1 MKQTDEAV
9 YKKKLLELASRANGS
24 GRCTFTPFLGLAG
37 QNILRC
43 AEKELSGVI
52 RTEFGGAD
60 GCERIMVRFGD
71 PKDCGY
77 ACPFPIRCIRAIPR
91 SKKFAEQLTHRDIL
105 GSLMALGIDRNRTGD
120 IAVRENEIYIFCTEQ
135 IAPYIA
141 ENFVS
146 ARRTDLSC
154 DILPLPD
161 TMEENGSPAP
171 LLPPGLLFTLRTVQC
186 NVASERLDAVA
197 AQVFRLS
204 RGGELPDLLRSGN
217 PETLFPSEGAEGSF
231 TAALNAKQKNP
242 VFLLKRRFTADS
254 AVLRLCISM
263 PKICIIPAGC
273 AECLHSGR
281 VYVIIPL

>member
-9 YKKKLLELASRANGS
+9 FKKKLLELASRANGS
-24 GRCTFTPFLGLAG
+24 GRCTFTPFLGLAE

-71 PKDCGY
+71 PEDCGY

-154 DILPLPD
+154 DILLLPD

-171 LLPPGLLFTLRTVQC
+171 LLPPGLLFTLRTRAMQC
-186 NVASERLDAVA
+186 C
-197 AQVFRLS
+197 
-204 RGGELPDLLRSGN
+204 
-217 PETLFPSEGAEGSF
+217 
-231 TAALNAKQKNP
+231 
-242 VFLLKRRFTADS
+242 KRKA
-254 AVLRLCISM
+254 
-263 PKICIIPAGC
+263 
-273 AECLHSGR
+273 
-281 VYVIIPL
+281 

>member
-9 YKKKLLELASRANGS
+9 FKKKLLELASRANGS
-24 GRCTFTPFLGLAG
+24 GRCTFTPFLGLAE

-71 PKDCGY
+71 PEDCGC

-161 TMEENGSPAP
+161 TIHRRDRCGSPRRCCRRDCFSPFAP
-171 LLPPGLLFTLRTVQC
+171 CNAMLQAKGLMPLQ
-186 NVASERLDAVA
+186 
-197 AQVFRLS
+197 
-204 RGGELPDLLRSGN
+204 
-217 PETLFPSEGAEGSF
+217 
-231 TAALNAKQKNP
+231 
-242 VFLLKRRFTADS
+242 RRFS
-254 AVLRLCISM
+254 ACR
-263 PKICIIPAGC
+263 AGVSFRSC
-273 AECLHSGR
+273 CEAEKCL
-281 VYVIIPL
+281 

>member
-9 YKKKLLELASRANGS
+9 FKKKLLELASRANGS
-24 GRCTFTPFLGLAG
+24 GRCTFTPFLGLAE

-71 PKDCGY
+71 PEDCGY

-146 ARRTDLSC
+146 ARRTD
-154 DILPLPD
+154 
-161 TMEENGSPAP
+161 PAAIFCP
-171 LLPPGLLFTLRTVQC
+171 CRTLWKRTVRPRLCCRRNCFSPFAPC
-186 NVASERLDAVA
+186 NAML
-197 AQVFRLS
+197 Q
-204 RGGELPDLLRSGN
+204 
-217 PETLFPSEGAEGSF
+217 
-231 TAALNAKQKNP
+231 AKGLMPLQ
-242 VFLLKRRFTADS
+242 RRFS
-254 AVLRLCISM
+254 ACR
-263 PKICIIPAGC
+263 AGAIFRSC
-273 AECLHSGR
+273 CEAEKCL
-281 VYVIIPL
+281 

>member
-1 MKQTDEAV
+1 MSVSDSLHTRHT
-9 YKKKLLELASRANGS
+9 S
-24 GRCTFTPFLGLAG
+24 F
-37 QNILRC
+37 
-43 AEKELSGVI
+43 
-52 RTEFGGAD
+52 
-60 GCERIMVRFGD
+60 
-71 PKDCGY
+71 
-77 ACPFPIRCIRAIPR
+77 
-91 SKKFAEQLTHRDIL
+91 KKFAEQLTHRDIL

-204 RGGELPDLLRSGN
+204 RGGELPELLRSG
-217 PETLFPSEGAEGSF
+217 
-231 TAALNAKQKNP
+231 K
-242 VFLLKRRFTADS
+242 VFINGRTVFDA
-254 AVLRLCISM
+254 
-263 PKICIIPAGC
+263 
-273 AECLHSGR
+273 GR
-281 VYVIIPL
+281 VLKSGDIVSVRGCGRFVYRGIERETKIPFFVKTEIYS

>member
-9 YKKKLLELASRANGS
+9 FKKKLLELASRANGS
-24 GRCTFTPFLGLAG
+24 GRCTFTPFLGLAE
-37 QNILRC
+37 QNILHC

-52 RTEFGGAD
+52 RTEFGGTD

-71 PKDCGY
+71 PEDCGC

-105 GSLMALGIDRNRTGD
+105 GSLMALGI
-120 IAVRENEIYIFCTEQ
+120 EQ

-204 RGGELPDLLRSGN
+204 RGGELPELLRSGKVFIN
-217 PETLFPSEGAEGSF
+217 GRTVFDAGHVLKSGDIVSVRGCGRFVYRGIERETKKS
-231 TAALNAKQKNP
+231 
-242 VFLLKRRFTADS
+242 RFFVKTEIYS
-254 AVLRLCISM
+254 
-263 PKICIIPAGC
+263 
-273 AECLHSGR
+273 
-281 VYVIIPL
+281 

>member
-9 YKKKLLELASRANGS
+9 FKKKLLELASRANGS
-24 GRCTFTPFLGLAG
+24 GRCTFTPFLGLAE

-120 IAVRENEIYIFCTEQ
+120 IAVRENEIY
-135 IAPYIA
+135 
-141 ENFVS
+141 N
-146 ARRTDLSC
+146 RTLYC
-154 DILPLPD
+154 RKFRFR
-161 TMEENGSPAP
+161 TANGSQ
-171 LLPPGLLFTLRTVQC
+171 LRY
-186 NVASERLDAVA
+186 
-197 AQVFRLS
+197 
-204 RGGELPDLLRSGN
+204 
-217 PETLFPSEGAEGSF
+217 
-231 TAALNAKQKNP
+231 
-242 VFLLKRRFTADS
+242 S
-254 AVLRLCISM
+254 A
-263 PKICIIPAGC
+263 PAG
-273 AECLHSGR
+273 HYGR
-281 VYVIIPL
+281 ERFARAAAAAGIAFHPSHRAMQCCKRKA

>member
-9 YKKKLLELASRANGS
+9 FKKKLLELASRANGS
-24 GRCTFTPFLGLAG
+24 GRCTFTPFLGLAE

-71 PKDCGY
+71 PEDCGY

-171 LLPPGLLFTLRTVQC
+171 LLPPGLLFTLRTV
-186 NVASERLDAVA
+186 
-197 AQVFRLS
+197 LS
-204 RGGELPDLLRSGN
+204 RGGELPELLRSG
-217 PETLFPSEGAEGSF
+217 
-231 TAALNAKQKNP
+231 K
-242 VFLLKRRFTADS
+242 VFINGRTVFDA
-254 AVLRLCISM
+254 
-263 PKICIIPAGC
+263 
-273 AECLHSGR
+273 GR
-281 VYVIIPL
+281 VLKSGDIVSVRGCGRFVYRGIERETKKSRFFVKTEIYS

>member
-9 YKKKLLELASRANGS
+9 FKKKLLELASRANGS
-24 GRCTFTPFLGLAG
+24 GRCTFTPFLGLAE

-71 PKDCGY
+71 PEDCGY

-161 TMEENGSPAP
+161 TMEENGSPVP

-204 RGGELPDLLRSGN
+204 RGGELPELLRSGKVFIN
-217 PETLFPSEGAEGSF
+217 GRTVFDAGHVLKSGDIFSVRGCCRLVYRVIERETKKS
-231 TAALNAKQKNP
+231 
-242 VFLLKRRFTADS
+242 RFFVKTEIYS
-254 AVLRLCISM
+254 
-263 PKICIIPAGC
+263 
-273 AECLHSGR
+273 
-281 VYVIIPL
+281 

>member
-9 YKKKLLELASRANGS
+9 FKKKLLELASRANGS
-24 GRCTFTPFLGLAG
+24 GRCTFTPFLGLAE
-37 QNILRC
+37 QNILHC

-71 PKDCGY
+71 PEDCGC

-197 AQVFRLS
+197 AQVFNFALGKVININLITNAINTSTRL
-204 RGGELPDLLRSGN
+204 LTGN
-217 PETLFPSEGAEGSF
+217 FDVITLA
-231 TAALNAKQKNP
+231 
-242 VFLLKRRFTADS
+242 
-254 AVLRLCISM
+254 RL
-263 PKICIIPAGC
+263 
-273 AECLHSGR
+273 
-281 VYVIIPL
+281 

>member
-9 YKKKLLELASRANGS
+9 FKKKLLELASRANGS
-24 GRCTFTPFLGLAG
+24 GRCTFTPFLGLAE

-71 PKDCGY
+71 PEDCGY

-141 ENFVS
+141 EKF
-146 ARRTDLSC
+146 RFRTA
-154 DILPLPD
+154 
-161 TMEENGSPAP
+161 NGSQ
-171 LLPPGLLFTLRTVQC
+171 LRY
-186 NVASERLDAVA
+186 
-197 AQVFRLS
+197 
-204 RGGELPDLLRSGN
+204 
-217 PETLFPSEGAEGSF
+217 
-231 TAALNAKQKNP
+231 
-242 VFLLKRRFTADS
+242 S
-254 AVLRLCISM
+254 A
-263 PKICIIPAGC
+263 PAG
-273 AECLHSGR
+273 HYGR
-281 VYVIIPL
+281 ERFARASAAAGIAFHPSHRAMQCCKRKA

>member
-9 YKKKLLELASRANGS
+9 FKKKLLELASRANGS
-24 GRCTFTPFLGLAG
+24 GRCTFTPFLGLAE

-71 PKDCGY
+71 PEDC
-77 ACPFPIRCIRAIPR
+77 
-91 SKKFAEQLTHRDIL
+91 AEQLTHRDIL

-161 TMEENGSPAP
+161 TMEENGSPVP

-204 RGGELPDLLRSGN
+204 RGGELPELLRSG
-217 PETLFPSEGAEGSF
+217 
-231 TAALNAKQKNP
+231 K
-242 VFLLKRRFTADS
+242 VFINGRTVFDA
-254 AVLRLCISM
+254 
-263 PKICIIPAGC
+263 
-273 AECLHSGR
+273 GR
-281 VYVIIPL
+281 VLKSGDIVSVRGCGRFVYRGIERETKKSRFFVKTEIYS